1 MISLRVAIDLI
12 FLWANVLKT
21 YRTAEYSSMNV
32 IYLAFWF
39 LSTKSAHHST
49 CMFFLIFKLFNLVKY
64 NSRSKIKQKKKKK
77 KREGKKW
84 KKRGED
90 RWVVL
95 TSAHGVLIK
104 NGNSHD
110 NENFDRAWCT
120 TAAAAAAATPLAVPS
135 PPAVH
140 PTALFLRF
148 VQLFR
153 RYVKKGV
160 MIKKK

>member
-1 MISLRVAIDLI
+1 M
-12 FLWANVLKT
+12 
-21 YRTAEYSSMNV
+21 
-32 IYLAFWF
+32 
-39 LSTKSAHHST
+39 
-49 CMFFLIFKLFNLVKY
+49 
-64 NSRSKIKQKKKKK
+64 
-77 KREGKKW
+77 
-84 KKRGED
+84 
-90 RWVVL
+90 L

-148 VQLFR
+148 LQLFR

-160 MIKKK
+160 MIKKNRTEDARHPRSIDFCITMQWCTLYA